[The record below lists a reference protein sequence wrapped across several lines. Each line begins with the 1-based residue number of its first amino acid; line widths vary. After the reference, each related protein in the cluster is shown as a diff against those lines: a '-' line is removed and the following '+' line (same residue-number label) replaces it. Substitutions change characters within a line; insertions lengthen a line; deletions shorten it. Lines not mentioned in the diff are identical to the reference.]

1 MSEHDLRWR
10 LRQLPRELDPPRDLW
25 PGIEGRLHPQ
35 AAAPRRR
42 PWLAGLALAASL
54 SLAVGLAWHQGR
66 PSPAPLDPR
75 VELVQREA
83 QAMTLA
89 YQQALNQLP
98 AEPAPDAFA
107 PALATLDRSADEIQ
121 LALASDP
128 GAVYLLEQLRRTY
141 ARRLSLTQ
149 RAMAGSPEPAH
160 I

>member
-1 MSEHDLRWR
+1 MNEHDLRWR
-10 LRQLPRELDPPRDLW
+10 LRQLPSEMDPPRDLW
-25 PGIEGRLHPQ
+25 PGIESRLQPP
-35 AAAPRRR
+35 AAIPRRK

-54 SLAVGLAWHQGR
+54 CLAVGLAWQQR
-66 PSPAPLDPR
+66 TPAAAPGDPGT
-75 VELVQREA
+75 ELVQREA

-89 YQQALNQLP
+89 YQEALNQLP
-98 AEPAPDAFA
+98 AEPAPDDIA

-149 RAMAGSPEPAH
+149 RALAGSPDPGH